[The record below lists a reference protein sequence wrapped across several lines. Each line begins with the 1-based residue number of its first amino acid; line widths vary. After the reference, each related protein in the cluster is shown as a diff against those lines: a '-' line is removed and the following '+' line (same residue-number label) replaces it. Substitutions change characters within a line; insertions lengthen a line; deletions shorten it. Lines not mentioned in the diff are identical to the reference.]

1 MAEHLIPALTSSLI
15 LKQSCLTNFLG
26 RSMLHD
32 RDSAVKN
39 LVHALG

>member
-1 MAEHLIPALTSSLI
+1 MVEHLIAALTSFPI
-15 LKQSCLTNFLG
+15 LNQSRLTNSRG
-26 RSMLHD
+26 RLMLHY